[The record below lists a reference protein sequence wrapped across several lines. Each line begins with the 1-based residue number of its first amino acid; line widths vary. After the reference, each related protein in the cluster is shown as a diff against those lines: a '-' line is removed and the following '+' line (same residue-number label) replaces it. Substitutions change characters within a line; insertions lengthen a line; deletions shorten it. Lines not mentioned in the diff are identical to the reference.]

1 MINYKN
7 TYINLPKEFYQKINP
22 KVSLNPKFV
31 KFNANLAN
39 ELDLNLKNN
48 HESCE
53 LLSGSRIQKNS
64 SPIAM
69 AYAGHQFGQFVP
81 QLGDGRAVLIGEIL
95 DSKNR
100 RFDIQ
105 LKGSGKTK
113 FSRGGDGKC
122 PLDAAVREYILSEAM
137 NSFNIPT
144 TRSLAIISTG
154 EEIMREGLKPGA
166 ILVRVASSH
175 IRIGTFEY
183 FSFRNDIQN
192 LKLLADYSIERH
204 FSDFKNTTDKYL
216 IFFNEVMKKQIN
228 LICKWYNVGFIHGVM
243 NTDNTTISG
252 ETIDYGP
259 CAFMDF
265 YKQNKVFSSIDYSG
279 RYSFNNQIP
288 VIFWNLNCLANCLAH
303 IFNKEKWIVR
313 ELENLLNKFPKMI
326 KIQWLKVISSKFG
339 LIKKKLFDEKFI
351 LQWLEILEK
360 NNLDYTNSFTNLFK
374 YLENNNLN
382 IFPENNEIK
391 DFLNNW
397 KKKLSSQNIDINKVK
412 KIMKNSN
419 PIYIPRN
426 HLVESAITA
435 TISGDFSKM
444 NKLLEILEDPY
455 VLKKNTE
462 TYQQPPTKS
471 EEVLQTFCGT

>member
-7 TYINLPKEFYQKINP
+7 TYINLPEEFYQKINP
-22 KVSLNPKFV
+22 KAFINPKIV
-31 KFNANLAN
+31 KFNSNLVN
-39 ELDLNLKNN
+39 ELDLNLKNDY
-48 HESCE
+48 ESCE
-53 LLSGSRIQKNS
+53 LLSGKRIQKNS

-95 DSKNR
+95 DGSNR

-122 PLDAAVREYILSEAM
+122 PLEAAVREYILSEAM

-144 TRSLAIISTG
+144 TRSLAIILTG
-154 EEIMREGLKPGA
+154 EEIMRENLKSGA

-175 IRIGTFEY
+175 VRIGTFEY
-183 FSFRNDIQN
+183 FSFRNDKKN
-192 LKLLADYSIERH
+192 LKLLSDYCIERH
-204 FSDFKNTTDKYL
+204 YSHLKNLTDKYL
-216 IFFNEVMKKQIN
+216 FFFYEVMKKQIN

-288 VIFWNLNCLANCLAH
+288 VIFWNLNCLANCLANM
-303 IFNKEKWIVR
+303 FDREKWIIK
-313 ELENLLNKFPKMI
+313 ELENLLNKFSKMM
-326 KIQWLKVISSKFG
+326 KKQWLKVMSSKFG
-339 LIKKKLFDEKFI
+339 LKKINMLNENFI
-351 LQWLEILEK
+351 TQWLELLEK
-360 NNLDYTNSFTNLFK
+360 NNLDYTNSFTNLLR
-374 YLENNNLN
+374 YLENNEPD
-382 IFPENNEIK
+382 IFLKNKEIN
-391 DFLNNW
+391 DFLNKW
-397 KKKLSSQNIDINKVK
+397 KKKLSNQNIGINAVK
-412 KIMKNSN
+412 KIMRNSN

-435 TISGDFSKM
+435 TRIGDFSKM
-444 NKLLEILEDPY
+444 NKLLEILENPY
-455 VLKKNTE
+455 VLKKNSGI
-462 TYQQPPTKS
+462 YQQPPTKS
-471 EEVLQTFCGT
+471 EEVFQTFCGT